1 MTDCSLVSE
10 DQNSARTRVT
20 PVFTWLRKNGGD
32 NWPTELLRLADGIS
46 VVADVGPVKSLEVSE
61 ERAVPPSPSRLA
73 WMIRN
78 AHRLAPQDGRSWRE
92 YATRIVN
99 NPAKERALA
108 LLDGGT
114 STGVPKA
121 LILEGCTH
129 ADCLIE
135 CERAFVWIEGKRNDW
150 LSPCI
155 KWDVTRDQLARNL
168 EAAWMLSSAAGK
180 DFWLV
185 ICHEHELKHHEAALV
200 EGYRNGTWSAG
211 WPHLSVD
218 TRALFRAKIGTLT
231 WSTIF
236 RNWPGLQTALP
247 PANQSDVRAD

>member
-1 MTDCSLVSE
+1 MIESSLARE
-10 DQNSARTRVT
+10 DENSARTRVT
-20 PVFTWLRKNGGD
+20 PVFSWLRENGGV
-32 NWPTELLRLADGIS
+32 NWPTEFL
-46 VVADVGPVKSLEVSE
+46 
-61 ERAVPPSPSRLA
+61 RLA

-78 AHRLAPQDGRSWRE
+78 AHRLTPQDGRRWRE
-92 YATRIVN
+92 YATRVIN
-99 NPAKERALA
+99 NPAKQKALA

-114 STGVPKA
+114 SEGVPKP
-121 LILEGCTH
+121 LILEGSTH

-168 EAAWMLSSAAGK
+168 EAAWVLATAAEK

-185 ICHEHELKHHEAALV
+185 ICHEHELKHHEAALA

-211 WPHLSVD
+211 WPHLSAE
-218 TRALFRAKIGTLT
+218 TRSLFREKIGTLA
-231 WSTIF
+231 WATIF
-236 RNWPGLQTALP
+236 RRWPEVLAGLP
-247 PANQSDVRAD
+247 PAKASDVCAD